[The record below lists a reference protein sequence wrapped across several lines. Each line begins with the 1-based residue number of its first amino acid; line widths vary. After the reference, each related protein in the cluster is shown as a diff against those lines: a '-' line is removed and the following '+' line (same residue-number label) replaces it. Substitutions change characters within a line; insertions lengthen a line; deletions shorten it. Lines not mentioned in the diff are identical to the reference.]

1 MRPRRG
7 VLFDEAEQLVHHHRH
22 HADHQQAGEGQ
33 AHLHRRTGG
42 NQQVAD
48 AFVRGR
54 HLRHRGAD
62 EGERDR
68 YLERAPEVGHRARQA
83 DLGQHVPALG
93 AEHAQH
99 VFQLRLQRGEAGG
112 NVDGDGE
119 ERDQESGEHRRPDAN
134 AEPHHQDGHK
144 GGLGQRVEGRHQRVH
159 GSFFSEATNMGMVSI
174 VTRGDL
180 LRKLNF
186 SKEIIVLSAV
196 LGAAINFS
204 INLVVVLIFSLFNG
218 VEFSWTV
225 IMMLPLFIELFMM
238 ATGVAFVLSTVF
250 VRFRDLAQIW
260 EVIMQ
265 AGMYVTPIIYSLSFV
280 MDQSVIAAKL
290 IMLNPMAQIIQ
301 DMRYFI
307 IDRANMPV
315 WQVINNKA
323 IVLIPYLIPI
333 LIFVVGVRVFSKHSK
348 KFAEIL

>member
-1 MRPRRG
+1 
-7 VLFDEAEQLVHHHRH
+7 
-22 HADHQQAGEGQ
+22 
-33 AHLHRRTGG
+33 
-42 NQQVAD
+42 
-48 AFVRGR
+48 
-54 HLRHRGAD
+54 
-62 EGERDR
+62 
-68 YLERAPEVGHRARQA
+68 
-83 DLGQHVPALG
+83 
-93 AEHAQH
+93 
-99 VFQLRLQRGEAGG
+99 
-112 NVDGDGE
+112 
-119 ERDQESGEHRRPDAN
+119 
-134 AEPHHQDGHK
+134 
-144 GGLGQRVEGRHQRVH
+144 
-159 GSFFSEATNMGMVSI
+159 
-174 VTRGDL
+174 
-180 LRKLNF
+180 
-186 SKEIIVLSAV
+186 
-196 LGAAINFS
+196 
-204 INLVVVLIFSLFNG
+204 
-218 VEFSWTV
+218 
-225 IMMLPLFIELFMM
+225 MMLPLFIELFMM

>member
-1 MRPRRG
+1 MD
-7 VLFDEAEQLVHHHRH
+7 LFSARNRILLKELIKTD
-22 HADHQQAGEGQ
+22 
-33 AHLHRRTGG
+33 
-42 NQQVAD
+42 
-48 AFVRGR
+48 FK
-54 HLRHRGAD
+54 LRYQGSVI
-62 EGERDR
+62 G
-68 YLERAPEVGHRARQA
+68 YLWSILKPLMLFAIMYV
-83 DLGQHVPALG
+83 
-93 AEHAQH
+93 
-99 VFQLRLQRGEAGG
+99 VFIHFLRLGGDVPHFPVALLLG
-112 NVDGDGE
+112 NVIW
-119 ERDQESGEHRRPDAN
+119 
-134 AEPHHQDGHK
+134 
-144 GGLGQRVEGRHQRVH
+144 
-159 GSFFSEATNMGMVSI
+159 SFFSEATNMGMVSI

-290 IMLNPMAQIIQ
+290 IMLNPMAQIIVS
-301 DMRYFI
+301 
-307 IDRANMPV
+307 AP
-315 WQVINNKA
+315 
-323 IVLIPYLIPI
+323 
-333 LIFVVGVRVFSKHSK
+333 
-348 KFAEIL
+348 

>member
-1 MRPRRG
+1 MD
-7 VLFDEAEQLVHHHRH
+7 LFSARNRILLKELIKTD
-22 HADHQQAGEGQ
+22 
-33 AHLHRRTGG
+33 
-42 NQQVAD
+42 
-48 AFVRGR
+48 FK
-54 HLRHRGAD
+54 LRYQGSVI
-62 EGERDR
+62 G
-68 YLERAPEVGHRARQA
+68 YLWSILKPLMLFAIMYV
-83 DLGQHVPALG
+83 
-93 AEHAQH
+93 
-99 VFQLRLQRGEAGG
+99 VFIHFLRLGGDVPHFPVALLLG
-112 NVDGDGE
+112 NVIW
-119 ERDQESGEHRRPDAN
+119 
-134 AEPHHQDGHK
+134 
-144 GGLGQRVEGRHQRVH
+144 
-159 GSFFSEATNMGMVSI
+159 SFFSEATNMGMVSI

-204 INLVVVLIFSLFNG
+204 INLVVVIIFSLFNG